1 MIVIGRFAEDKKQA
15 ICLYESGITELEKGV
30 KIDIKYV
37 L

>member
-1 MIVIGRFAEDKKQA
+1 MIDIGRFAEDKKHA

-30 KIDIKYV
+30 QIDMKYV